1 MVAKGAIKHKV
12 AERAEIKHKV
22 SKRDAQKVLALQ
34 GLFAHLFFSR
44 ERALYFVNRGS
55 LNSFQK

>member
-1 MVAKGAIKHKV
+1 MIAKGAIKHKV

-22 SKRDAQKVLALQ
+22 SKREVQNVLVLQ
-34 GLFAHLFFSR
+34 GLFAHLLFSR

-55 LNSFQK
+55 LN

>member
-55 LNSFQK
+55 LN